1 MARQGLVAGTYRN
14 RDHLVGKV
22 TLRRI
27 WRKQSVIIR
36 SSNQRRFA
44 AFRSG
49 RAEPESCGALAR
61 RGIEAAAMGGVA
73 VARAETTAGGI
84 IGRCANGERGD
95 FCGGRAAGRCPG
107 PGLPLPVVKTKQAL
121 DKLAAGKVFTIVDS
135 PVARDNVIKLAQSLS
150 LPVDVVAE
158 GTDFILSIIK
168 GGGVAVAEPE
178 TEAEAAILPEPA
190 GDKIVVLVLADKIG
204 RPEAEL
210 GEALTKSFYALTEC
224 SPLPRTVIL

>member
-1 MARQGLVAGTYRN
+1 MEKGATFVEAELQVDARGLA
-14 RDHLVGKV
+14 
-22 TLRRI
+22 
-27 WRKQSVIIR
+27 
-36 SSNQRRFA
+36 
-44 AFRSG
+44 
-49 RAEPESCGALAR
+49 C
-61 RGIEAAAMGGVA
+61 
-73 VARAETTAGGI
+73 
-84 IGRCANGERGD
+84 
-95 FCGGRAAGRCPG
+95 
-107 PGLPLPVVKTKQAL
+107 PLPVVKTKQAL

-210 GEALTKSFYALTEC
+210 GEALTKSFFYALTEC
-224 SPLPRTVIL
+224 SPLPRTVIFYEWRRPPNLYRFRCSG

>member
-1 MARQGLVAGTYRN
+1 MEKGATFVEAELQVDARGLA
-14 RDHLVGKV
+14 
-22 TLRRI
+22 
-27 WRKQSVIIR
+27 
-36 SSNQRRFA
+36 
-44 AFRSG
+44 
-49 RAEPESCGALAR
+49 C
-61 RGIEAAAMGGVA
+61 
-73 VARAETTAGGI
+73 
-84 IGRCANGERGD
+84 
-95 FCGGRAAGRCPG
+95 
-107 PGLPLPVVKTKQAL
+107 PLPVVKTKQAL

-210 GEALTKSFYALTEC
+210 GEALTKSFLCFNRVLTATAHGYFYEWRRPLTCTGSDVLGSLRTLAHQGVELLSCGTCLDYLQLNDKLEVGSVSICSALLR
-224 SPLPRTVIL
+224 S